1 MLIVERQ
8 TRLIQMLRERKTAQL
23 EDLARALDVSS
34 STVRRDLEQFEAKGL
49 VSRTHGGAVYTGPE
63 GAAGV
68 LPTVGHAGGQ
78 GMGGNTALAERM
90 GERVE
95 EKEAIGRAAAK
106 LVQPQMT
113 LFLDGGSTV
122 IFAVRYITAR
132 PIQVVTNSLSV
143 ANAFVDDD
151 QVELVLVGGALY
163 PRTGV
168 TVGPIATGSIA
179 DLHADM
185 FMFSLAGIY
194 NDDLYNQ
201 NMAMA
206 QVEQAMMRQAAQSV
220 LLMDSSKFG
229 KKSLTRVCG
238 VSEIDTIITD
248 WHVDGEWRGKLGGK
262 LVVAE
267 KGEGRGLGAPE

>member
-8 TRLIQMLRERKTAQL
+8 TRLIQVLREKKTAQL
-23 EDLARALDVSS
+23 EDLARLLDVSS
-34 STVRRDLEQFEAKGL
+34 STVRRDLEQLEAKGL
-49 VSRTHGGAVYTGPE
+49 VSRTHGGAVYTGSE
-63 GAAGV
+63 VTGVLSAAGM
-68 LPTVGHAGGQ
+68 GG
-78 GMGGNTALAERM
+78 GNSGGNTALAERM
-90 GERVE
+90 AERVE

-122 IFAVRYITAR
+122 IYAVRYITAR
-132 PIQVVTNSLSV
+132 PLQIVTNSLSV

-185 FMFSLAGIY
+185 FIFSLAGIY

-238 VSEIDTIITD
+238 VSEIDSIITD
-248 WHVDGEWRGKLGGK
+248 WHVESEWREKLGGK
-262 LVVAE
+262 LVVASS
-267 KGEGRGLGAPE
+267 GRE

>member
-8 TRLIQMLRERKTAQL
+8 NRLIQILRERKAAQL
-23 EDLARALDVSS
+23 EDLSRALDVSS
-34 STVRRDLEQFEAKGL
+34 STVRRDLEQLETKGL

-63 GAAGV
+63 SATGV
-68 LPTVGHAGGQ
+68 IPGSGLVGGT
-78 GMGGNTALAERM
+78 GGNTALAERM
-90 GERVE
+90 AERIE

-113 LFLDGGSTV
+113 VFMDGGSTV

-143 ANAFVDDD
+143 ANVFVDDD

-185 FMFSLAGIY
+185 FIFSLAGIY

-238 VSEIDTIITD
+238 IGEIDSIITD
-248 WHVDGEWRGKLGGK
+248 WHVDEEWRQKLGGK
-262 LVVAE
+262 LVVAP
-267 KGEGRGLGAPE
+267 KPG

>member
-8 TRLIQMLRERKTAQL
+8 NRLLQILRERKTAQL
-23 EDLARALDVSS
+23 EDLSRSLDVSS
-34 STVRRDLEQFEAKGL
+34 STIRRDLEQLEAKGL

-63 GAAGV
+63 SAPSVIPSSSHG
-68 LPTVGHAGGQ
+68 T
-78 GMGGNTALAERM
+78 GGNTALAERM
-90 GERVE
+90 AERVE
-95 EKEAIGRAAAK
+95 EKEAIGKAAAK

-113 LFLDGGSTV
+113 VFMDGGSTV
-122 IFAVRYITAR
+122 IYAVRYITAR
-132 PIQVVTNSLSV
+132 PLQVVTNSLSV
-143 ANAFVDDD
+143 ANVFVDDD

-185 FMFSLAGIY
+185 FIFSLAGIY

-220 LLMDSSKFG
+220 LLMDSTKFN
-229 KKSLTRVCG
+229 KKSLTRVCSI
-238 VSEIDTIITD
+238 SEIDSIITD
-248 WHVDGEWRGKLGGK
+248 WRIQDEWRQKLGSK
-262 LVVAE
+262 LIVAP
-267 KGEGRGLGAPE
+267 RPTP